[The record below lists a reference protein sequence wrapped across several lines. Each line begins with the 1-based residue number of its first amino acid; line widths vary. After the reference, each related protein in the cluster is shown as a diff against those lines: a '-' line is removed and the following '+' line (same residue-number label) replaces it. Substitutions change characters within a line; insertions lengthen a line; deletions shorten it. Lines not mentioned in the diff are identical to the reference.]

1 MSNELKM
8 RNAVS
13 KQIKKMIVE
22 LIKKIILLIYVL
34 SNFFRSCVSVSH
46 IFIAKKQ
53 MEETGQLTNVLSF
66 RKTNVAELIV
76 WQRKKSTVLSVH

>member
-34 SNFFRSCVSVSH
+34 VSH

-66 RKTNVAELIV
+66 RRTNVAELIV
-76 WQRKKSTVLSVH
+76 